1 MKWILILITVFASS
15 SGDVLCASGMSEGE
29 GMEDH
34 GPSILMRSL
43 RYIVTRRK
51 VILGIVCYA
60 SAFFSM
66 VGLLAVVPLS
76 VAVPATALSFVMDT
90 IGARFILHERVP
102 LRRWLGVA
110 CVCAGVILA
119 VQPALVAGPAGDGVT
134 TMQTHKDQ
142 SRSHQAGAQGLDDQG
157 ASAKVLAKP

>member
-1 MKWILILITVFASS
+1 MKWLLILITVFASS

-29 GMEDH
+29 PMEDH
-34 GPSILMRSL
+34 GRSILMRSL

-51 VILGIVCYA
+51 VIPGMLCYA
-60 SAFFSM
+60 AAFFSM
-66 VGLLAVVPLS
+66 VGLLAMVPLS

-102 LRRWLGVA
+102 LRRWLGVG

-119 VQPALVAGPAGDGVT
+119 VQPPLITRPAGAGSAT
-134 TMQTHKDQ
+134 IQTHKNQACCD
-142 SRSHQAGAQGLDDQG
+142 QAGAESLDDEG
-157 ASAKVLAKP
+157 ASAKVFAKP